1 MGEPVAR
8 PTIPPPTDPG
18 EPEDLRGKTVGLVLA
33 GGGARGAYELGVL
46 SVLLP
51 RLEEEGY
58 GRPKI
63 IVGTSVGAINTAYLA
78 ATADDPRM
86 QDAVDEGCEIW
97 RNMGWGN
104 ALKSVWWPKP
114 LRQSVF
120 DAFHVPWSHSWSLL
134 DPAPLRETLRC
145 GHLTDKF
152 PTGLPFERIHDNVQ
166 AGHLRTAAV
175 AATRAYTSQS
185 VIFCDSSDAE
195 LPPLNKRRGIR
206 YEPAELGLEHVLASA
221 AIPSFFP
228 AQEVTSPDRL
238 AGWYHD
244 GGTRLNTPI
253 NPAVDL
259 GVELLIIVALHS
271 YNLGAGQRASACER
285 PETIDG
291 AAQLIQAVLIDPL
304 INDVYTLV
312 KINKLVRVAG
322 AGVSERTIPYIL
334 IAPQHPDE
342 IAEIATCCFKDN
354 YTGPHNIGRRG
365 RSVGVLGGLL
375 DVGDN
380 AVRGE
385 LLSYLM
391 FDKDFAN
398 ELIKLGK
405 RNADEWL
412 QKEHDNGPWRTG
424 LPP

>member
-1 MGEPVAR
+1 M
-8 PTIPPPTDPG
+8 DPS

-33 GGGARGAYELGVL
+33 GGGARGAYEMGVL

-51 RLEEEGY
+51 RLEDEGY

-78 ATADDPRM
+78 ATADEDRLE
-86 QDAVDEGCEIW
+86 DAVDEGCEIW
-97 RNMGWGN
+97 REMGWGN

-114 LRQSVF
+114 LRQSAF
-120 DAFHVPWSHSWSLL
+120 DALHVPWSHSWSLL
-134 DPAPLRETLRC
+134 DAAPLRKTLGS

-175 AATRAYTSQS
+175 ATTRAYSSQS
-185 VIFCDSSDAE
+185 VIFCDSSDSK
-195 LPPLNKRRGIR
+195 LPQLNIRRGIQ
-206 YEPAELGLEHVLASA
+206 YEPAKLTLEHVLASA

-228 AQEVTSPDRL
+228 AQKVTSPDHL
-238 AGWYHD
+238 AGWYQD

-271 YNLGAGQRASACER
+271 YNLGVGQGASACER
-285 PETIDG
+285 PETLDG

-312 KINKLVRVAG
+312 KINDLVAIAG
-322 AGVSERTIPYIL
+322 AGATQEKIIPYIL
-334 IAPQHPDE
+334 IAPRNPGE
-342 IAEIATCCFKDN
+342 IADIATSCFEDR
-354 YTGPHNIGRRG
+354 YTGPRNIGRRG
-365 RSVGVLGGLL
+365 RSVGVLGWLL

-380 AVRGE
+380 EVRGE
-385 LLSYLM
+385 LLSYLL

-412 QKEHDNGPWRTG
+412 QTKHHNGPWRTG
-424 LPP
+424 MPP